1 MAVNEQ
7 EIIKGVRALK
17 VEGGNDGLI
26 QVFDVY
32 LTNFY
37 TDFWNDFSFQFEK
50 AVIDS
55 QGSDFEEVVAGLLVL
70 AAEDCACNTFNGIMN
85 SNEWKAL
92 VAPMVQ
98 NNEDKVYALNAV
110 QNALGWGKIEV
121 TELVPNEKLVLKI
134 HTSYEADGFL
144 KKYGKAKSGKCYML
158 TGVAAGFMEL
168 VYNGVKKHPSDLVDQ
183 MFIAKQV
190 KGIEMGD
197 PFGEIVVTKK

>member
-7 EIIKGVRALK
+7 EVIKGVRSLK
-17 VEGGNDGLI
+17 VEGGSDGLI

-37 TDFWNDFSFQFEK
+37 TDFWNDFSFGFEK

-55 QGSDFEEVVAGLLVL
+55 QGPDFEEIVGGLLIL
-70 AAEDCACNTFNGIMN
+70 AAEDCGLNTFNGIMN
-85 SNEWKAL
+85 SNEWKGL
-92 VAPMVQ
+92 VGPMIQ
-98 NNEDKVYALNAV
+98 NNEDKIHGLNAV

-121 TELVPNEKLVLKI
+121 TELVPGEKLVLKV
-134 HTSYEADGFL
+134 HTAYEADGYL

-158 TGVAAGFMEL
+158 TGVAAAFMEL
-168 VYNGVKKHPSDLVDQ
+168 VYNGVKKSPSDLVDS
-183 MFIAKQV
+183 MFTAKQV

-197 PFGEIVVTKK
+197 PYGEIIATKK